1 MKFGKL
7 EVIKEVEKLVL
18 PSGQKNRAF
27 LCRCDCGN
35 EKVIRKVHLDNN
47 KTTSCGCIVKTMKG
61 LGNDPIMILFR
72 SMRTRTKSNYF
83 QKHLYFDKGIIICD
97 EWLKNP
103 FNFYN
108 WAKENGYKKGLQID
122 RIDSNGNYCPDN
134 CRFITPKEN
143 TNNRLNTFFVI
154 YNGVKYPF
162 TDLIDKLNLRKNES
176 AIRRRLKRNWSAED
190 AFNAPIKFQR

>member
-1 MKFGKL
+1 MKYGKL

-27 LCRCDCGN
+27 LCRCECGN

-61 LGNDPIMILFR
+61 FGNDPIMILFR

-143 TNNRLNTFFVI
+143 TNNRHNTFFVF

-162 TDLIDKLNLRKNES
+162 TDLIDRMNLRKNEV
-176 AIRRRLKRNWSAED
+176 AIRCRLKRNWSAED
-190 AFNAPIKFQR
+190 AFNTPVRSMR